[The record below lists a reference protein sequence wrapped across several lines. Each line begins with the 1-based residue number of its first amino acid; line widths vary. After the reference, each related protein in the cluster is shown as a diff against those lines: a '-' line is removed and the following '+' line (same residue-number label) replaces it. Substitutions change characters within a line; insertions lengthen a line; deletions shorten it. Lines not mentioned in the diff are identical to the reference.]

1 MSEFC
6 GRDIAVATHR
16 NRRFL
21 LDRPIVHRI
30 IHPVELKTHAIE
42 WNTRMRVTLKD
53 IAKKIGVDKS
63 AVSLAL
69 NDRTAGKLSPAR
81 VKQIREMAEKIGY
94 LPNLSAKNLAQGKTQ
109 CIGVVLSFLDEY
121 PHNHYFNLIAQAC
134 EKAGY
139 HAVPLPVGRR
149 SLFESSQTMNLSRVH
164 VDGMIV
170 LDYMPSEDG
179 ADLQER
185 LSGHPLVC
193 RYADPLQPRPRCPSV
208 MVDYYEGTCK
218 LLKHIVS
225 RGWRKFQFIVEC
237 DPARPQL
244 RNGGRPLAAHYERA
258 ISDTS
263 RQLNLPIPFEEGMIR
278 TPERGAKARYDS
290 MMAYLSSKRIQ
301 PGVCLIQDGADGISG
316 TYAALTKMG
325 YAVGSDVAV
334 AALHAIPAWEHV
346 EPVVTF
352 TFERYE
358 EISRLLVD
366 LAVSTIEGRGR
377 QLKKTKFDYSTLL
390 LEVGAVPDVSGRLA
404 PA

>member
-1 MSEFC
+1 
-6 GRDIAVATHR
+6 
-16 NRRFL
+16 
-21 LDRPIVHRI
+21 
-30 IHPVELKTHAIE
+30 
-42 WNTRMRVTLKD
+42 
-53 IAKKIGVDKS
+53 
-63 AVSLAL
+63 
-69 NDRTAGKLSPAR
+69 
-81 VKQIREMAEKIGY
+81 MAEKIGY

-170 LDYMPSEDG
+170 LDYMPSEDN
-179 ADLQER
+179 ADLLER

-193 RYADPLQPRPRCPSV
+193 RYADPLVPRPNFPSV
-208 MVDYYEGTCK
+208 MVDYYEGTCN

-225 RGWRKFQFIVEC
+225 RGWRKFQFIVES
-237 DPARPQL
+237 DPSRPHF

-258 ISDTS
+258 IRDTS
-263 RQLNLPIPFEEGMIR
+263 KQLNLPIPFEDEMIR

-290 MMAYLSSKRIQ
+290 MMAHLSRNRIQ

-325 YAVGSDVAV
+325 YVVGSDVAV
-334 AALHAIPAWEHV
+334 AALHAVPAWEHV

-352 TFERYE
+352 NFERYE
-358 EISRLLVD
+358 EISRLLVE
-366 LAVSTIEGRGR
+366 LAVDAIAGRR
-377 QLKKTKFDYSTLL
+377 SQLRKSHFSYSAMLR
-390 LEVGAVPDVSGRLA
+390 EEGAVPDVSGQLM
-404 PA
+404 PS